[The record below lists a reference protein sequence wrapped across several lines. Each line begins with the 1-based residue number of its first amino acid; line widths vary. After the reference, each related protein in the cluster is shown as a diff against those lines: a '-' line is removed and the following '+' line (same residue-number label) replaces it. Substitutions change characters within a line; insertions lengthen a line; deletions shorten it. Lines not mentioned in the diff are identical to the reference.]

1 MASVMQHVV
10 IAVLRLQG
18 RKRQWAN
25 GAKLVADAR
34 GHRPSAP
41 PGRVRKRVHLSTDEA
56 LGFAVHRL
64 APIVASPG
72 SPTVLYLHG
81 GGYIHD
87 FSAWH
92 WAYLVTIVERTGA
105 TVLAAQYPLA
115 PEHTWRDSFPQ
126 VLTLARGVDVVAG
139 DSAGGGFALGIAQ
152 LLAAEGIARDVVL
165 VAPLLDAT
173 MSDPRTAEYDAADP
187 WLATDGLLHCGS
199 AWAGEDD
206 PARPEISPLFG
217 SFDGLGRMLVFTG
230 TRDVL
235 HPQARR
241 LVSKADALELVVG
254 DGCAHNYPL
263 LPIPEARAALETLA
277 GFLLPQDDSLRKT
290 PHID

>member
-1 MASVMQHVV
+1 MQRVV

-18 RKRQWAN
+18 RKRRWAN

-34 GHRPSAP
+34 GHRAAAP
-41 PGRVRKRVHLSTDEA
+41 PARVRKRVHLSTDEA

-64 APIVASPG
+64 APLVASPG

-87 FSAWH
+87 FASQH
-92 WAYLVTIVERTGA
+92 WAYLLNIVERTGA

-115 PEHTWRDSFPQ
+115 PDHSWRDSFDQ
-126 VLTLARGVDVVAG
+126 VLTLAREVDVVAG
-139 DSAGGGFALGIAQ
+139 DSAGGGFALAVAQ
-152 LLAAEGIARDVVL
+152 SLAAEGIARDTVL
-165 VAPLLDAT
+165 ISPFVDAT
-173 MSDPRTAEYDAADP
+173 MSDPRTAEYDKADP
-187 WLATDGLLHCGS
+187 WLATDGLLHCGR

-217 SFDGLGRMLVFTG
+217 GFEGLGRILVFTG
-230 TRDVL
+230 SRDVL

-241 LVSKADALELVVG
+241 LATATDTVRVVAEA
-254 DGCAHNYPL
+254 GCVHNYPI
-263 LPIPEARAALETLA
+263 LPIPEARIALETLA
-277 GFLLPQDDSLRKT
+277 AFLLPQDDSLRKT